1 MTKQPAELD
10 QQGLL
15 DTRHQK
21 QILKEP
27 ACPLTLPKQL
37 NL

>member
-1 MTKQPAELD
+1 MTKHPAELD
-10 QQGLL
+10 QQRLL
-15 DTRHQK
+15 ETQHQK

-27 ACPLTLPKQL
+27 ARPLTLPKRL